1 MSACARR
8 RRRRR
13 GIATVAARAVALT
26 AALAAAL
33 TAGSPPGHR
42 RSGDKE
48 KLVETR
54 TVSHDICLPSSLS
67 MIDVSA
73 IEATTENGVL
83 RVVVP
88 KMLGSVKIPV
98 RDRKL
103 LTLASGSRGLSL
115 TESGMRKRQLD
126 KGDPSASG
134 ASPSPMVVGGAAAA
148 AGALVGAALT
158 WYLSCSRAEE
168 PSCYIY

>member
-1 MSACARR
+1 
-8 RRRRR
+8 
-13 GIATVAARAVALT
+13 
-26 AALAAAL
+26 
-33 TAGSPPGHR
+33 
-42 RSGDKE
+42 
-48 KLVETR
+48 
-54 TVSHDICLPSSLS
+54 

-126 KGDPSASG
+126 KGDPSDGRRRCSCRSRRTGGRRAD
-134 ASPSPMVVGGAAAA
+134 VVLILQQGGGAQLLHLLKYELA
-148 AGALVGAALT
+148 
-158 WYLSCSRAEE
+158 YLGGDGYISRLFFFL
-168 PSCYIY
+168 